1 MAARN
6 TLNLDTD
13 LGDPDFDNYMAN
25 KDVGSPVDIH
35 IRGKVTTKDDSSVT
49 IAVDT
54 VLKIEEWDNS
64 DGEDGGEAPD
74 QGGETDD
81 MGESEDDE
89 KNPILIMIGPGRRR
103 RSKTGSQ
110 LMGE

>member
-1 MAARN
+1 MAERN

-64 DGEDGGEAPD
+64 DDGAEGDGEGEEMGGGED
-74 QGGETDD
+74 
-81 MGESEDDE
+81 ESDE
-89 KNPILIMIGPGRRR
+89 NPILVMIGPGRKRKSR
-103 RSKTGSQ
+103 TGSP

>member
-1 MAARN
+1 MAERN

-64 DGEDGGEAPD
+64 DDGAEGEGEGEEMGGGED
-74 QGGETDD
+74 
-81 MGESEDDE
+81 ESE
-89 KNPILIMIGPGRRR
+89 KNPILVMIGPGRKRKSR
-103 RSKTGSQ
+103 TGSP

>member
-1 MAARN
+1 MAERN

-64 DGEDGGEAPD
+64 DGEDGGVRDVRVQEAEPS
-74 QGGETDD
+74 GGLPPFFRR
-81 MGESEDDE
+81 G
-89 KNPILIMIGPGRRR
+89 LRRR
-103 RSKTGSQ
+103 TRRDG
-110 LMGE
+110 